1 MNTISYNIGE
11 FVKYREPI
19 TPYLDVPERF
29 DAGEVKSQLAMKYDA
44 MLYNLVARAYFADS
58 NFPRAVEYFR
68 KSLAVDPTDR
78 TSIHYGKK
86 MGFVH

>member
-1 MNTISYNIGE
+1 
-11 FVKYREPI
+11 
-19 TPYLDVPERF
+19 
-29 DAGEVKSQLAMKYDA
+29 MKYDA

-58 NFPRAVEYFR
+58 NFPEAVEYFR